1 MTLMTHLTTKCVDGV
16 QKPDFSAQCQS
27 TGKAAGLRF
36 QPGANRGEGNRPR
49 FRPVVGRG
57 NDIFVIF
64 VSAIRRPHNKCCTFA
79 ASNASLELSTS
90 RLMIQG
96 CAHITAGGGGCA
108 AEERSGYSGGSV
120 SRPRAEWSKWS
131 FGQDEKSCLT
141 NLNAETS
148 IISDY
153 GILRMLWRWAFKHLL
168 LKSHK
173 ICHFFIERG

>member
-1 MTLMTHLTTKCVDGV
+1 MLTGFRSQTSQPSVNPQVKQPGW
-16 QKPDFSAQCQS
+16 DFSPGQIAEKA
-27 TGKAAGLRF
+27 TGRDFGPLS
-36 QPGANRGEGNRPR
+36 GEGTTFLWFLSPR
-49 FRPVVGRG
+49 FVDRIINVVPLQRQMLRW
-57 NDIFVIF
+57 
-64 VSAIRRPHNKCCTFA
+64 SSLPHGWWYKDVRISQLEAEA
-79 ASNASLELSTS
+79 AQLKSN
-90 RLMIQG
+90 R
-96 CAHITAGGGGCA
+96 
-108 AEERSGYSGGSV
+108 GYSGGSV

-131 FGQDEKSCLT
+131 FGQDEKSCLA